1 MHVFVLSL
9 IPFIAKVVEEKEH
22 GNDRKG
28 RDENRHAERGGW
40 RKRGR
45 GSERFE
51 ERKMNNESGK
61 SGKKREEGT
70 ETVLRRGTKARL
82 VGNKDKAGGGGSGRR
97 R

>member
-1 MHVFVLSL
+1 MT
-9 IPFIAKVVEEKEH
+9 KREEMRT
-22 GNDRKG
+22 DMR
-28 RDENRHAERGGW
+28 RGGDGE
-40 RKRGR
+40 KRGH

-51 ERKMNNESGK
+51 EREMNSESSK

-82 VGNKDKAGGGGSGRR
+82 VRNKDKAEGGGSGRR